1 MGCSSSRPEAKV
13 ARRYPYSP
21 LQASEHQIRLLTLF
35 PGNFPSNTKDAS
47 PIEIEFQTIS
57 FSGVNSQASLRLE
70 IDQSS
75 KK

>member
-13 ARRYPYSP
+13 AQPYPYSP
-21 LQASEHQIRLLTLF
+21 LHASEHQIRLLTLF
-35 PGNFPSNTKDAS
+35 PEEFASNTKDAS

-57 FSGVNSQASLRLE
+57 FSGVDSQASPRLE